1 MSDRC
6 HPACGAR
13 STTSTGSRR
22 SSADTANAARSRTT
36 AWLVIIALAGLAV
49 LLRLM
54 LGARGWSWPTSDIV
68 DLRMGALV
76 SAAVAGA
83 SLGSSGVLLQALL
96 RNPLASPFVLGLSS
110 GAGLAVSVASLAAS
124 WGAAWLIADG
134 GMVAAS
140 LGSGLALI
148 LVVAA
153 GRRHGA
159 IDPVTLLLAGVV
171 VASVAGALTI
181 LVQYL
186 MPPSSRGD
194 LMAWAMG
201 RIPELPERVP
211 LMAGAMLLAS
221 IGWWSVMR
229 ARWLDAACTAD
240 DEASS
245 LGVDLPVLRWKLVVF
260 SGALAGSSVVLCGPI
275 AFVGFVAPH
284 IARLLLGAGHR
295 GLVVASP
302 ILGATLLIAADALRR
317 VVPIPGSG
325 TLPVAVVT
333 AVLGGPVFLWVLRRH
348 GGRHT

>member
-1 MSDRC
+1 MTL
-6 HPACGAR
+6 P
-13 STTSTGSRR
+13 
-22 SSADTANAARSRTT
+22 RSRTA
-36 AWLVIIALAGLAV
+36 AWFLIIAVAALAIV
-49 LLRLM
+49 LRLM
-54 LGARGWSWPTSDIV
+54 LGARGWAWPTADIV
-68 DLRMGALV
+68 DLRLGALA
-76 SAAVAGA
+76 SATVAGA
-83 SLGSSGVLLQALL
+83 SLGLSGVLLQALL

-110 GAGLAVSVASLAAS
+110 GAGLAVSVGALAAS
-124 WGAAWLIADG
+124 WGAAWVMADG
-134 GMVAAS
+134 GMVAATV
-140 LGSGLALI
+140 GSALALI
-148 LVVAA
+148 VVVAA

-211 LMAGAMLLAS
+211 LVVGAALLAAVS
-221 IGWWSVMR
+221 WWSVVR

-240 DEASS
+240 DEAMS
-245 LGVDLPVLRWKLVVF
+245 LGVDLPALRWRLVVL

-284 IARLLLGAGHR
+284 VARLMLGAGHR

-302 ILGATLLIAADALRR
+302 VLGAALLIAADALRLA
-317 VVPIPGSG
+317 VPMPGAG
-325 TLPVAVVT
+325 KLPVAVVT
-333 AVLGGPVFLWVLRRH
+333 AILGGPIFLWVLRRQ
-348 GGRHT
+348 GGRGA

>member
-1 MSDRC
+1 M
-6 HPACGAR
+6 
-13 STTSTGSRR
+13 TIRR
-22 SSADTANAARSRTT
+22 PRAASWLLIVAITAIAAI
-36 AWLVIIALAGLAV
+36 V
-49 LLRLM
+49 RLM
-54 LGARGWSWPTSDIV
+54 LGARGWSWPTPDIV
-68 DLRMGALV
+68 DLRVGALV

-83 SLGSSGVLLQALL
+83 SLGLSGVLLQALL

-110 GAGLAVSVASLAAS
+110 GAGLAVSVAALAAS
-124 WGAAWLIADG
+124 WGAAWVIADG
-134 GMVAAS
+134 GLVAATI
-140 LGSGLALI
+140 GSALALI
-148 LVVAA
+148 VVVTA

-211 LMAGAMLLAS
+211 LVVGAVLLVA
-221 IGWWSVMR
+221 IGWWSIAR

-240 DEASS
+240 DEALS
-245 LGVDLPVLRWKLVVF
+245 LGVDLPAVRWRLVVL

-284 IARLLLGAGHR
+284 VARLMLGAGHR
-295 GLVVASP
+295 GLGVASP
-302 ILGATLLIAADALRR
+302 MLGAALLIAADALRLA
-317 VVPIPGSG
+317 VPLPGAG
-325 TLPVAVVT
+325 KLPVAVVT
-333 AVLGGPVFLWVLRRH
+333 AILGGPIFLWVLRRH
-348 GGRHT
+348 GGRGA

>member
-1 MSDRC
+1 M
-6 HPACGAR
+6 
-13 STTSTGSRR
+13 TLT
-22 SSADTANAARSRTT
+22 RSRTA
-36 AWLVIIALAGLAV
+36 AWLLIIAVAALAIV
-49 LLRLM
+49 LRLM
-54 LGARGWSWPTSDIV
+54 LGARGWAWPTPDIV
-68 DLRMGALV
+68 DLRLGALA
-76 SAAVAGA
+76 SATVAGA
-83 SLGSSGVLLQALL
+83 SLGLSGVLLQALL

-110 GAGLAVSVASLAAS
+110 GAGLAVSVGALAAS
-124 WGAAWLIADG
+124 WGAAWVMADG
-134 GMVAAS
+134 GMVAATV
-140 LGSGLALI
+140 GSALALI
-148 LVVAA
+148 VVVAA

-211 LMAGAMLLAS
+211 LVVGAALLAAVS
-221 IGWWSVMR
+221 WWSVAR

-240 DEASS
+240 DEAMS
-245 LGVDLPVLRWKLVVF
+245 LGVDLPALRWRLVVL

-284 IARLLLGAGHR
+284 VARLMLGAGHR

-302 ILGATLLIAADALRR
+302 VLGAALLISADALRLA
-317 VVPIPGSG
+317 VPLPGAG
-325 TLPVAVVT
+325 KLPVAVVT
-333 AVLGGPVFLWVLRRH
+333 AILGGPIFLWVLRRQ
-348 GGRHT
+348 GGRGA

>member
-1 MSDRC
+1 MT
-6 HPACGAR
+6 AQGAGR
-13 STTSTGSRR
+13 VVSG
-22 SSADTANAARSRTT
+22 SSAPGEGRTLSHRSRPRVA
-36 AWLVIIALAGLAV
+36 AWCLIVATLGLAS
-49 LLRLM
+49 LLRILI
-54 LGARGWSWPTSDIV
+54 GARGWSWPATDIM

-83 SLGSSGVLLQALL
+83 SLGLSGVLLQALL

-110 GAGLAVSVASLAAS
+110 GAGLAVSIAALVAS
-124 WGAAWLIADG
+124 WGAAWVIADG

-140 LGSGLALI
+140 VGAALALV

-171 VASVAGALTI
+171 VASVAGAMTI

-211 LMAGAMLLAS
+211 LVTGAALLLA
-221 IGWWSVMR
+221 IGAWSVRR

-240 DEASS
+240 DEAMS
-245 LGVDLPVLRWKLVVF
+245 LGVDLPALRWRLVVL
-260 SGALAGSSVVLCGPI
+260 SGALAGASVVLCGPI

-284 IARLLLGAGHR
+284 VARLALGAGHR
-295 GLVVASP
+295 GLVIASP
-302 ILGATLLIAADALRR
+302 ILGAALLIGADALRLAL
-317 VVPIPGSG
+317 PLPGSG
-325 TLPVAVVT
+325 KVPVAVVT
-333 AVLGGPVFLWVLRRH
+333 AILGGPIFLWVLRRH
-348 GGRHT
+348 GGRGG